1 MTQLIYSDEEL
12 MAEHAYATP
21 QVIAG
26 ERMHGGFDEA
36 GTYIS
41 PRTLHRWPAVRAWK
55 EALEAKGDKIL
66 DATTELLSR
75 SNYPSREQQ
84 KFLLRNGLGQTFWN
98 SLTVTGVFEGR
109 GRFICEATIPDFQN
123 IIVED
128 ISELGIGHLHRGL
141 LYAHGADE
149 GGDPKRDGVGA
160 HDAMWYALR
169 DLVFDADAYPDPEI
183 PENLS
188 RPGAE
193 PLFPQIDEAYAGIMG
208 LLLNLLMIEIRAESF
223 FAFCCDLLDDA
234 DLFVDRRAEAAEAKE
249 VVERIRTDEA
259 IHTVSLQ
266 VVLSEMRTL
275 TFRTTDGGTIAG
287 SDLIDGPW
295 ETIVSWHSDRRQE
308 GDRERTKTQL
318 ESMIRKLDGGELLVT
333 EFNSLETV

>member
-1 MTQLIYSDEEL
+1 MTQLIYSNEDL
-12 MAEHAYATP
+12 MADHPFARA

-26 ERMHGGFDEA
+26 EEMHGGFDEA
-36 GTYIS
+36 GTYVS

-55 EALEAKGDKIL
+55 QALEAKGDKIL

-123 IIVED
+123 IIVEN
-128 ISELGIGHLHRGL
+128 ISELGIGHLHKGL

-149 GGDPKRDGVGA
+149 GGDPKRDGIGA

-169 DLVFDADAYPDPEI
+169 DLVFGKDAYPDPEI

-188 RPGAE
+188 RPGDE
-193 PLFPQIDEAYAGIMG
+193 PLFPQIDGAYAGIMG

-234 DLFVDRRAEAAEAKE
+234 ELFLDRRAEAAEARE

-275 TFRTTDGGTIAG
+275 TFRTKDGGTIAG

-308 GDRERTKTQL
+308 GDRERTKAQL
-318 ESMIRKLDGGELLVT
+318 EGMIGKLDGGDRLVA
-333 EFNSLETV
+333 EFNGLEDA